1 MWWKI
6 YFWVMLVL
14 SAIGIIFVYGQL
26 EVWDLAALIEIV
38 TSVIGLLGLYSVAYQ
53 KQLFSISFWKVFFWF
68 VVASWVFNIVY
79 VYTPL
84 EQMFVIPEWFSS
96 KAVSTGTDMLF
107 GMVFS
112 LPLLYAVYKLAY
124 KK

>member
-1 MWWKI
+1 
-6 YFWVMLVL
+6 MLVL

-53 KQLFSISFWKVFFWF
+53 KKMFSVGFWKVFFW
-68 VVASWVFNIVY
+68 VVAVSWIFNLVY

-84 EQMFVIPEWFSS
+84 EQMFALPEWFSS
-96 KAVSTGTDMLF
+96 KSVSSGTELLF
-107 GMVFS
+107 GMVFAA
-112 LPLLYAVYKLAY
+112 PMVYALYKLAH